1 MRWGRKAG
9 PGAWPDAL
17 VSRTAIRPIRGCR
30 GTGASRSRP
39 TYRPACTA
47 TANFDGSGTVTP
59 SESGMTSAG
68 IVCRLTPAP
77 TSARI
82 TRSSARSGSSAAWPA
97 GRTVRPDGGRRASS
111 PVLFG
116 SVGTA

>member
-1 MRWGRKAG
+1 MEPGRPIGEVAALSEYG
-9 PGAWPDAL
+9 GNDLTSSVTDALGPEGRPGAWPDAL

-68 IVCRLTPAP
+68 IVC
-77 TSARI
+77 
-82 TRSSARSGSSAAWPA
+82 G
-97 GRTVRPDGGRRASS
+97 
-111 PVLFG
+111 
-116 SVGTA
+116 